1 MYGVALSANLSLLYT
16 PRSTRYILSKES
28 YFKTNKKEV
37 TMDLGLSGKTAV
49 VCGASQGLGF
59 AAARELSKQ
68 GCSVAICSRDTS
80 RIEQAAFKITQQTG
94 KKVEHFQVDLSKTNQ
109 VAKFGNSIISQFERI
124 DILVNNTGGPP
135 AGYFMDFDEQN
146 WQKAFQN
153 TFLSTVTLTK
163 LMLPLMIKNQWGRI
177 INLQSISIK
186 QPIDDLI
193 LSNSIRLAV
202 AGWAKTISNQYAQY
216 NITINN
222 IATGYTLTE
231 RLSDLAKKRAEN
243 ENVTVETIIDRWKA
257 KIPMQRLAQPEE
269 IAWLV
274 TFLASEKAAYI
285 TGETIAIDGG
295 VVQNML

>member
-1 MYGVALSANLSLLYT
+1 
-16 PRSTRYILSKES
+16 
-28 YFKTNKKEV
+28 
-37 TMDLGLSGKTAV
+37 MDLGLSGKTAV

-124 DILVNNTGGPP
+124 DILVNNTSGPP

-163 LMLPLMIKNQWGRI
+163 LILPVMVKNHWGRI